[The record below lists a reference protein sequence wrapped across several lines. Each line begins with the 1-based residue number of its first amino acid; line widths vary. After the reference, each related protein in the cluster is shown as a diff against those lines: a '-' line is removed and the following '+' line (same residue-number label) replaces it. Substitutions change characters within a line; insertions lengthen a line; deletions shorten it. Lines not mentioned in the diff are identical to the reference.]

1 MMRNFVMVVGVAGL
15 LAATGCQK
23 AYYGAMEKVGVHK
36 RDIMVDRVKDARSAQ
51 EEAKESFKTTLEQ
64 FADVVEIKSGDLEKT
79 YNRLNTAFEKS
90 VARADAVNSR
100 IDSVEAVSKALF
112 KEWKAEIKAFSNPE
126 MKKSSQAQL
135 AAAQKQYAGLMKA
148 MRGAAASMDPVLA
161 QFRDQVLFLKHN
173 LNSAAIASI
182 EGEVVKVKSD
192 VAKLIADM
200 EASIAEADRFL
211 AAWQQP

>member
-1 MMRNFVMVVGVAGL
+1 
-15 LAATGCQK
+15 
-23 AYYGAMEKVGVHK
+23 
-36 RDIMVDRVKDARSAQ
+36 
-51 EEAKESFKTTLEQ
+51 
-64 FADVVEIKSGDLEKT
+64 
-79 YNRLNTAFEKS
+79 
-90 VARADAVNSR
+90 
-100 IDSVEAVSKALF
+100 
-112 KEWKAEIKAFSNPE
+112 
-126 MKKSSQAQL
+126 
-135 AAAQKQYAGLMKA
+135 MKA
-148 MRGAAASMDPVLA
+148 MRAAASSMDPVLA